1 MVIFFNNRYIQKD
14 ITKRIYVE
22 ISSNLTLEI
31 FNQPFLLEKRID
43 LLIAV
48 KRTGSISKAAKEVP
62 MSYKAAWEA
71 IEAMNNLSTTPIVQR
86 ETGGVGGGGTKLTPY
101 GENLINTYEI
111 LRSEQKKFL
120 ENLSQRTDINTGTLK
135 DIRRLSMQISARN
148 QISGIVE
155 LITNGT
161 VNAEVYIKLKSG
173 YTIVSVITNTAVSNL
188 NLKLGDEVVAIFK
201 SNTVLITTD
210 ISLNISARNKLQ
222 GKVDSI
228 NKGEINSELII
239 DIGNGDKVASIITSN
254 SIDNLKIK
262 EGAQVS
268 AIIKASDVMIGK

>member
-1 MVIFFNNRYIQKD
+1 M
-14 ITKRIYVE
+14 E

-31 FNQPFLLEKRID
+31 FNQPFLLEKRIE
-43 LLIAV
+43 LLIAI

-86 ETGGVGGGGTKLTPY
+86 ETGGVGGGGTTLTPY
-101 GENLINTYEI
+101 GENLIETFEV
-111 LRSEQKKFL
+111 LKKEQKKFL
-120 ENLSQRTDINTGTLK
+120 ENLSQFTDINSGTLK

-148 QISGIVE
+148 QIAGTVE
-155 LITNGT
+155 LIANGT

-173 YTIVSVITNTAVSNL
+173 YTIISVITNTAVNNL
-188 NLKLGDEVVAIFK
+188 DLKVGDDVVAIFK

-210 ISLNISARNKLQ
+210 IALNISARNKFL
-222 GKVDSI
+222 GTVDTI

-239 DIGNGDKVASIITSN
+239 DIGNGDKIASIITTN
-254 SIDNLKIK
+254 SIESLNIQEKK
-262 EGAQVS
+262 EVC
-268 AIIKASDVMIGK
+268 AIIKASDVMLGK

>member
-1 MVIFFNNRYIQKD
+1 M
-14 ITKRIYVE
+14 E

-188 NLKLGDEVVAIFK
+188 NEVVAIFK

-254 SIDNLKIK
+254 SIDRLNIK
-262 EGAQVS
+262 NGAQVS

>member
-1 MVIFFNNRYIQKD
+1 M
-14 ITKRIYVE
+14 E

-31 FNQPFLLEKRID
+31 FNQPFLLEKRIE

-71 IEAMNNLSTTPIVQR
+71 IESMNNLSTTPIVQR
-86 ETGGVGGGGTKLTPY
+86 ETGGVGGGGTTLTPY
-101 GENLINTYEI
+101 GENLIETFEI
-111 LRSEQKKFL
+111 LKKEQKRFL
-120 ENLSQRTDINTGTLK
+120 ENLSQLTDINSGTLK

-155 LITNGT
+155 LISNGT

-173 YTIVSVITNTAVSNL
+173 YTIISVITNTAVNNL
-188 NLKLGDEVVAIFK
+188 DLKVGDDVVAIFK

-210 ISLNISARNKLQ
+210 IILNISARNKFL
-222 GKVDSI
+222 GIVDSI

-239 DIGNGDKVASIITSN
+239 DIGNGDKIASIITTN
-254 SIDNLKIK
+254 SIESLNIEEKK
-262 EGAQVS
+262 QVC
-268 AIIKASDVMIGK
+268 AIIKASDVMLGK